1 MKRVCAYLRVSTA
14 SQDTGSQLLAIKQSI
29 ERSGDLLVEVYSDEG
44 ISGAKGREQRPG
56 LDQMLKDATSSKFEK
71 VICFDITR
79 LGRSLTDLLSTMNA
93 LQSTNVDLQLLQNN
107 LDTST
112 NGGRLMFSIF
122 GAIGE
127 FEKSLIRERIV
138 SGLVKAKANNVK
150 LGRRSSINSSVKTAV
165 LELKA
170 KGMGPKRICSL
181 LKIGCYSYYKIV
193 RDSDALTAEV
203 TC

>member
-1 MKRVCAYLRVSTA
+1 MKRVCAYVRVSTA
-14 SQDTGSQLLAIKQSI
+14 SQDTGSQLLAVKQSI

-44 ISGAKGREQRPG
+44 ISGAKGREQRPA
-56 LDQMLKDATSSKFEK
+56 LDLMLKDAGAGKFDK
-71 VICFDITR
+71 VVCFDITR
-79 LGRSLTDLLSTMNA
+79 LGRSLPDLLGTMKS
-93 LQSTNVDLQLLQNN
+93 LQDANVDLQLLQNN

-127 FEKSLIRERIV
+127 FERTLIRERV
-138 SGLVKAKANNVK
+138 VAGLAKAKANNVK
-150 LGRRSSINSSVKTAV
+150 LGRPTTINSSVKTAV

-181 LKIGCYSYYKIV
+181 LKIGCYSYYRIV
-193 RDSDALTAEV
+193 READAEMAATA
-203 TC
+203 